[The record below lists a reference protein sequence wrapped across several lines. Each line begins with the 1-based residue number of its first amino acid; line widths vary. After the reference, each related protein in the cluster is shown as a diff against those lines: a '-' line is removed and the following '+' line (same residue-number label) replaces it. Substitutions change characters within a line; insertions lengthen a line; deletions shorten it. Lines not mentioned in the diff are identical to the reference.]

1 MKKLFAL
8 LLALMMIFS
17 LAACG
22 DNNTTDPDKDN
33 PGVSQSGEGLLNRE
47 DNSTENNDEIEPY
60 SLAAFE
66 RVLAAANLELSD
78 IEPDFGWKIKS
89 DNYVYGEDPS
99 NTMFKGNIYM
109 MKESGEITDAE
120 YRAWVEK
127 LFAATAA
134 ASDDG
139 YNIVGNYFKSEG
151 EDPNAEV
158 DLETAMTGFE
168 NRLAAQGW
176 AFRVG
181 DETFSVWPSREKD
194 KDKASEIDAQYY
206 YDSVF
211 VKIHD

>member
-1 MKKLFAL
+1 MKKLFVL
-8 LLALMMIFS
+8 LLAMMIFS

-33 PGVSQSGEGLLNRE
+33 PGVSQSGE
-47 DNSTENNDEIEPY
+47 NNDDKGGDENKEIEPY

-120 YRAWVEK
+120 YRAWVGK

-194 KDKASEIDAQYY
+194 KDKASEIGAQYY

>member
-8 LLALMMIFS
+8 LLAMMMIFS

-33 PGVSQSGEGLLNRE
+33 PGVSQSGENNDDKGG
-47 DNSTENNDEIEPY
+47 ENNDDVDDPY

-66 RVLAAANLELSD
+66 RVLKAVNLELSD
-78 IEPDFGWKIKS
+78 IEPGFEWNLKS
-89 DNYVYGEDPS
+89 NYHVYGEDP
-99 NTMFKGNIYM
+99 TARLFKGNLCM
-109 MKESGEITDAE
+109 TKENGEVTDDE

-139 YNIVGNYFKSEG
+139 YNIVGGYFDSEG
-151 EDPNAEV
+151 EDPEAQV
-158 DLETAMTGFE
+158 TLEKAMTDFVNIGE
-168 NRLAAQGW
+168 VQGW

-181 DETFSVWPSREKD
+181 EETISVYPSREYDNSKD
-194 KDKASEIDAQYY
+194 SEIGAQFYY
-206 YDSVF
+206 YGVM

>member
-8 LLALMMIFS
+8 LLAVMMIFS

-22 DNNTTDPDKDN
+22 DNNTTDPNKDN
-33 PGVSQSGEGLLNRE
+33 PDTSQSDEGLLNRE

-78 IEPDFGWKIKS
+78 IEPDFGWKVKN

-109 MKESGEITDAE
+109 TKESGEITDAE

-181 DETFSVWPSREKD
+181 DETFSVWPSREYDKNKD
-194 KDKASEIDAQYY
+194 SEIGAQFY